1 MGFLAGGIRVLDDF
15 NEMVD
20 RVNVSTWSSRAILS
34 RSPTP
39 PASYRLEVSGRLRED
54 GRSYYPLHGSELHMP
69 RRPEHRPDRELLAW
83 HNQTVYRG

>member
-20 RVNVSTWSSRAILS
+20 RVNVS
-34 RSPTP
+34 
-39 PASYRLEVSGRLRED
+39 ASYRLEVSGRLREY